1 MWFSCSITGE
11 IRFRMGRFDL
21 SASRDSA
28 GLPGSVLPWGRPLA
42 MRGRPLGR
50 KGAQPWAM
58 AGRTRALPDRGAD
71 QALDTLFGWLWFCL
85 ADVSRLRAGRPE
97 MAAFAGSGR

>member
-1 MWFSCSITGE
+1 
-11 IRFRMGRFDL
+11 
-21 SASRDSA
+21 
-28 GLPGSVLPWGRPLA
+28 
-42 MRGRPLGR
+42 
-50 KGAQPWAM
+50 M